1 MGGKKKQTNH
11 NPSPKGASKP
21 QESNPPAGSLNW
33 PNLLAYVFIYT
44 QKVTP
49 EGEIQTHAWN
59 TSLAGNSLLFPVLA
73 RTSFFTFAILF

>member
-1 MGGKKKQTNH
+1 MCTQAPL
-11 NPSPKGASKP
+11 PSPKGASKP
-21 QESNPPAGSLNW
+21 HESIPPAVSLNW

-73 RTSFFTFAILF
+73 RASLVLILTSSPL